1 MYCIRAKQFLQTG
14 IVLLSL
20 SVGAKAQTETIV
32 KAQVDVSIV
41 DMKNNPRI
49 GEEVYFDGGN
59 SKQRTTVNTN
69 KFGKATVQLP
79 IGDDYVI
86 SVKSMPENAQTTT
99 LAIPTLK
106 EGESLTGAYKVNIV
120 YEPSRTI
127 NLDNV
132 QFDVAK
138 ATLRPGSYKDLQNL
152 MDYMRSNPEVRVEIG
167 GHTDSSGVEEKNVI
181 LSQQRADAIRDY
193 LIKNGIPAANVVAK
207 GYGSAQPIADN
218 QTAEGKQKN
227 RRIEVKKIIN

>member
-1 MYCIRAKQFLQTG
+1 MRTKQFLQTG
-14 IVLLSL
+14 IVFLSF
-20 SVGAKAQTETIV
+20 SMAAIAQTETVV
-32 KAQVDVSIV
+32 KAQVDISIV
-41 DMKNNPRI
+41 DMKSNPRG

-69 KFGKATVQLP
+69 KLGKAIVQLP

-106 EGESLTGAYKVNIV
+106 EGETLTGAYKVNIV

-152 MDYMRSNPEVRVEIG
+152 MDFMRSNSEVKVEIG

-181 LSQQRADAIRDY
+181 LSQQRADAVRDY
-193 LIKNGIPAANVVAK
+193 LIKNGIPAEHVIAK

-227 RRIEVKKIIN
+227 RRLEAKKIVN